1 MAHPPGKSMVYSCM
15 LKSMKLSVIILLFT
29 YRDDGLDGNTSKLRI
44 EEGEQGHAYQTL
56 HLDEL
61 DYESMYTR
69 TIPKKQTQHSASE

>member
-1 MAHPPGKSMVYSCM
+1 M
-15 LKSMKLSVIILLFT
+15 LSVIMLLFA
-29 YRDDGLDGNTSKLRI
+29 YRDNGSDSNTSKLKI
-44 EEGEQGHAYQTL
+44 EEGDQGHAYQTL